1 MKTFLL
7 GLALGFGVGLLLLPK
22 NGNEHDEL
30 IRERTRELQR
40 SLPQHKERELQSAA
54 IQARDRFSVPRR
66 PRYESRAGA
75 LRAGIHPLSVLNMAS
90 EKQLARAGIAPESV
104 SRIVASRPYASL
116 SQAMDRGLLS
126 FDDLSRVEKLAESAE
141 PLPLQPLA

>member
-75 LRAGIHPLSVLNMAS
+75 LRAGIHPIALLNMAT
-90 EKQLARAGIAPESV
+90 EKELAAAGIEPALAAK
-104 SRIVASRPYASL
+104 IIAGRPYLSLQDARDRALLSVVTLASL
-116 SQAMDRGLLS
+116 ERA
-126 FDDLSRVEKLAESAE
+126 AEAHE
-141 PLPLQPLA
+141 PVPLQPLA